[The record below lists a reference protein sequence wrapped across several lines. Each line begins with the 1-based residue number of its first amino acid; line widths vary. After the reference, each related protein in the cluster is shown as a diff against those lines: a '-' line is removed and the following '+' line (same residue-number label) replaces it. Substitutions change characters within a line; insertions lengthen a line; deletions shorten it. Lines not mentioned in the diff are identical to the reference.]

1 MTAPKGGYM
10 SNPTLYRKR
19 LIPEECI
26 LLKDDRILHR
36 DDQIIVTGWYT
47 LKPRKDLHHGFSCY
61 YLAEGF
67 KISRFYKDDDSMA
80 FWYCDIV
87 DHTYDADTDTYV
99 FTDLLVDVIVY
110 PDGFVKVVDLDEL
123 VTAKNSGILSDAL
136 IDTALLRLDHL
147 LQLIYRGEF
156 PKMQK
161 PTETYMDAMIY

>member
-1 MTAPKGGYM
+1 MRALKGGYM
-10 SNPTLYRKR
+10 SNPTLYRIR

-47 LKPRKDLHHGFSCY
+47 LKPRKDIHHGFSCY
-61 YLAEGF
+61 YLTDGF
-67 KISRFYKDDDSMA
+67 KISRFYKDNDSMA

-136 IDTALLRLDHL
+136 LDTALLRLDHL

-161 PTETYMDAMIY
+161 PTEAYMDAMIY